1 MQMIL
6 KVRNMYIWD
15 MLIFLWTL
23 CRSIW
28 FVHSLVT
35 FYWRRIWY
43 CNRVVKAF
51 ISLLNTQF
59 YKYEIDCTNA
69 TLWLKV
75 KRSENYG
82 IFSCIVPRLRQ
93 FDTTEYTTVSKINW
107 AFDWNDINF
116 VGWIPYVQV
125 KEKKVSFCLPVRM
138 KFEKYIYTAQYI
150 SFCTFLLSRTLKLL
164 ANR

>member
-6 KVRNMYIWD
+6 KVRNMYICD

-59 YKYEIDCTNA
+59 YKCEIDCTNA

-125 KEKKVSFCLPVRM
+125 KEKKSIILLASANEIW
-138 KFEKYIYTAQYI
+138 KIYIYRSVYQFLYI
-150 SFCTFLLSRTLKLL
+150 SPFPYIKTTS
-164 ANR
+164 